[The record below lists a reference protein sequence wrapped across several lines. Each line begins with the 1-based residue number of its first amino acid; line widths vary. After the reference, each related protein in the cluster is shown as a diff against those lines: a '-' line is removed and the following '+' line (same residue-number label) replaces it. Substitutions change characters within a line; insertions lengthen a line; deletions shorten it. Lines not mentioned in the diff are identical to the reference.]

1 MKVDNDDRQVGRLLT
16 RREALTALGAAGA
29 LVLLR
34 CSSGSSS
41 PSNDP
46 LPAACVVRPQQT
58 AGPYY
63 VDAALNRSDIRSDP
77 ATGAVSP
84 GVPLD
89 LTFHV
94 SRVADA
100 ACAPLAG
107 ALVDVWHCDH
117 RGVYSDVVDPGFD
130 TVGQKFLRGYQV
142 TDDDGVARF
151 TTVFPGWYQGRT
163 VHVHFKIR
171 SEPEADP
178 GFEFTSQ
185 LYFDDELT
193 DQIHA
198 LDPYAEK
205 GRRTRRNAGDGIYA
219 RGGSQLTLDTT
230 RQGDGLAATFEIA
243 LQLT

>member
-1 MKVDNDDRQVGRLLT
+1 MNVDNDDRQVGHLLT

-34 CSSGSSS
+34 CSRGSSS

-46 LPAACVVRPQQT
+46 LPACVVRPEQT
-58 AGPYY
+58 EGPYF
-63 VDAALNRSDIRSDP
+63 VDELLNRVDIRSDP
-77 ATGAVSP
+77 GTGDVRP

-94 SRVADA
+94 SRVAEA
-100 ACAPLAG
+100 ACTPLAG

-117 RGVYSDVVDPGFD
+117 RGVYSDVVDPRFD
-130 TVGQKFLRGYQV
+130 TIGRKFLRGYQI

-163 VHVHFKIR
+163 VHIHFKIR
-171 SEPEADP
+171 SAPEAAP

-193 DQIHA
+193 DRIHA
-198 LDPYAEK
+198 LAPYSEK
-205 GRRTRRNAGDGIYA
+205 GRRTRRNADDGIYR

-230 RQGDGLAATFEIA
+230 RRGDGLTAAFDIA
-243 LQLT
+243 LQL

>member
-1 MKVDNDDRQVGRLLT
+1 MDNDDRQVGRLLT
-16 RREALTALGAAGA
+16 RRDALTALGAAGA

-41 PSNDP
+41 PSNDR
-46 LPAACVVRPQQT
+46 LPACVVRPEQT
-58 AGPYY
+58 EGPYF
-63 VDAALNRSDIRSDP
+63 VDEALNRSDIRSDP
-77 ATGAVSP
+77 VTGAVSP

-94 SRVADA
+94 SRVAGA

-117 RGVYSDVVDPGFD
+117 RGVYSDVVDPRFD

-142 TDDDGVARF
+142 TDGDGIARF
-151 TTVFPGWYQGRT
+151 ATVFPGWYQGRT
-163 VHVHFKIR
+163 IHIHFKIR
-171 SEPEADP
+171 SEPETDP

-185 LYFDDELT
+185 LYFDDDLT

-198 LDPYAEK
+198 LDPYVGK
-205 GRRTRRNAGDGIYA
+205 GQRTRRNAGDGIYL
-219 RGGSQLTLDTT
+219 RGGSQLILETA
-230 RQGDGLAATFEIA
+230 RQGDGLTATFDIG

>member
-1 MKVDNDDRQVGRLLT
+1 MDNDDRQVGHLLT

-41 PSNDP
+41 PTNDT
-46 LPAACVVRPQQT
+46 LPACVVRPEQT
-58 AGPYY
+58 EGPYF
-63 VDAALNRSDIRSDP
+63 VDEVLNRSDIRSDP
-77 ATGAVSP
+77 TTGAVRP

-94 SRVADA
+94 SRVAEA

-107 ALVDVWHCDH
+107 ALIDVWHCDH
-117 RGVYSDVVDPGFD
+117 LGVYSDVVDPRFD

-142 TDDDGVARF
+142 TDDYGVARF

-163 VHVHFKIR
+163 VHIHFKIR
-171 SEPEADP
+171 SAPEAAP
-178 GFEFTSQ
+178 GYEFTSQ

-193 DQIHA
+193 DRIHA
-198 LDPYAEK
+198 LDPYSEK
-205 GRRTRRNAGDGIYA
+205 GERTRRNADDGIYG

-230 RQGDGLAATFEIA
+230 RRGDDLTAAFEIA
-243 LQLT
+243 LQLA

>member
-1 MKVDNDDRQVGRLLT
+1 MNVDHDDRQVGRLLS

-29 LVLLR
+29 YVLLR

-46 LPAACVVRPQQT
+46 LPACVVRPQQT
-58 AGPYY
+58 EGPYF
-63 VDAALNRSDIRSDP
+63 VDEVLNRSNIRSDP

-100 ACAPLAG
+100 SCAPLAG
-107 ALVDVWHCDH
+107 ALVEPWHCEH
-117 RGVYSDVVDPGFD
+117 RGVYSDVVDPRLD
-130 TVGQKFLRGYQV
+130 PVGRKFLRGYQV

-151 TTVFPGWYQGRT
+151 TTVFPGWYPGRT
-163 VHVHFKIR
+163 VHIHFKIR
-171 SEPEADP
+171 SAPETDP

-185 LYFDDELT
+185 LYFDDDLT

-198 LDPYAEK
+198 LDPYSEK
-205 GRRTRRNAGDGIYA
+205 RERTRRNADDGIFG

-230 RQGDGLAATFEIA
+230 RRGDGLAAAFDIA
-243 LQLT
+243 LQLA